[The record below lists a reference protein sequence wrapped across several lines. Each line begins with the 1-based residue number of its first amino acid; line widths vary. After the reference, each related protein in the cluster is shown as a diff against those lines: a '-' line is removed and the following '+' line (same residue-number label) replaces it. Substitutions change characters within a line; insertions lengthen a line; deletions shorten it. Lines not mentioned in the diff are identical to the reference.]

1 MSARH
6 RSTTDHTHTHSASD
20 GLLEALRRRREIDRA
35 AAEPLAPGLRAVD
48 ANRAIVERAKGAL
61 MLRYGIDSHQAFAV
75 MVRWAR
81 VTRTPV
87 TVIAQ
92 TLMRGICE
100 GNPQTELR
108 QRSLVR
114 WLEEQL
120 RNGDPELAHRRAA
133 PSWPPV
139 RAWGSPAKTRVR

>member
-1 MSARH
+1 M
-6 RSTTDHTHTHSASD
+6 
-20 GLLEALRRRREIDRA
+20 
-35 AAEPLAPGLRAVD
+35 
-48 ANRAIVERAKGAL
+48 ERAKGAL

-100 GNPQTELR
+100 GNPETELR

-120 RNGDPELAHRRAA
+120 RNGDPELARPRTA
-133 PSWPPV
+133 PPWRPV
-139 RAWGSPAKTRVR
+139 RTWGSLAGTRAR